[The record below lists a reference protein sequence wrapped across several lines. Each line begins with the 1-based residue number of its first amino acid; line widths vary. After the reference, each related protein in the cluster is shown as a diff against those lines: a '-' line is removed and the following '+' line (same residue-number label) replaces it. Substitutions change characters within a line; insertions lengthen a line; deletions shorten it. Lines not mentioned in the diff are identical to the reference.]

1 MDNNLFRRILRDKNH
16 ILHADRR
23 RSFEY
28 ELIDL
33 VVMIE
38 NWNPKSTPWLRVT
51 FWLDN
56 FIKTTTNSLTLLSL
70 QVSWQFCPYIV

>member
-38 NWNPKSTPWLRVT
+38 NWYPKSTP
-51 FWLDN
+51 
-56 FIKTTTNSLTLLSL
+56 
-70 QVSWQFCPYIV
+70 